1 MPLRRPPLRFA
12 FAVACTAALVA
23 ASPPV
28 GAVEGPPP
36 VVFEGFGFDGGAASV
51 AAALRQAG
59 VTRGRGVDGDVVP
72 LDLAIHAPTSPQAA
86 TPLAAEVRS
95 RIERIDVAA
104 GMRADP
110 NTVIEEGARWTGRIG
125 VATRRERQAGLL
137 ESFEVRSHFDAGAQ
151 GASLGLQVG
160 PRMEWQVGKGTTL
173 FLDGTAEARAERTL
187 DAGAWALPGTS
198 AADGLGMLGVSARTG
213 LAR

>member
-1 MPLRRPPLRFA
+1 MVVL
-12 FAVACTAALVA
+12 AVAA
-23 ASPPV
+23 PPA

-36 VVFEGFGFDGGAASV
+36 VVFEGFGLDGGSASV
-51 AAALRQAG
+51 AAALRQSG
-59 VTRGRGVDGDVVP
+59 VARGPVLEGDAVP
-72 LDLAIHAPTSPQAA
+72 LDIAIHAPASPQAA
-86 TPLAAEVRS
+86 MPLAAEVRS

-104 GMRADP
+104 GLRADP
-110 NTVIEEGARWTGRIG
+110 NTVIVDGACWTGRIG
-125 VATRRERQAGLL
+125 VAAQRERQAGLL

-151 GASLGLQVG
+151 GASLALQVG
-160 PRMEWQVGKGTTL
+160 PRMEWRLGKGTTL
-173 FLDGTAEARAERTL
+173 FFDGTAEARAVRTL